1 MQEIFPNLYVGTV
14 ADYEDNKGRDDFC
27 FVGACKEPIHRNVVG
42 YTGKACSKDD
52 PEYLY
57 AQRDNLLA
65 LNLIDVKD
73 VNYISPIII
82 DKAVEFIRDMLAMGK
97 KVLVFCNQG
106 MSRSPTIA
114 LLAIADIFSCP
125 FETAIEK
132 FKIICPEYAPNEG
145 MLEYAR
151 QNWDRYR

>member
-14 ADYEDNKGRDDFC
+14 ADYEENKNNNDFC

-82 DKAVEFIRDMLAMGK
+82 DKAVKFIRDMLAMGK
-97 KVLVFCNQG
+97 MVLVFCNQG

-114 LLAIADIFSCP
+114 LLAIADIYSCS

-132 FKIICPEYAPNEG
+132 FKSFYPEYNPNDG
-145 MLEYAR
+145 IFEYAR
-151 QNWDRYR
+151 QNWDRYK